1 MKIDGR
7 RRESKANTDE
17 LNLELHEKND
27 KPRRDWQT
35 EWDERS
41 REYTKAY
48 EQSIR
53 EANERLNDVIQRVHQ
68 Q

>member
-27 KPRRDWQT
+27 KPRRDWQ

-53 EANERLNDVIQRVHQ
+53 ESNERYDVMLRVCQ